1 MSGGFVSKNINQ
13 MFFALIIITSFLMS
27 AGCNDGGVAKQVTT
41 DWPVAINT
49 PVLELNGLLATK
61 DLSVG
66 INRISFLLTSPNAL
80 VTAPS
85 VNVES
90 VFLGTPGVVKE
101 SVVSKFFLWPF
112 GSRGSYVTEMSF
124 DRPGDWRLDVD
135 VLQHDGSI
143 DSARIPL
150 SIAETTMV
158 PAIGSKPPM
167 ATNKTSRD
175 ISELKMLTTRSV
187 PDPDLY
193 ELTIEEAI
201 ETKKPLLIVFAS
213 PAFCSSPT
221 CGPQVET
228 VEILKDMYKGRVNFI
243 HVEIYDNPEEVHENI
258 YQAQFAPIIYAW
270 GFTELKD
277 YRNGSWVFII
287 GTDGKIASKYEGYAA
302 REELQNGLENVLYPE
317 NN

>member
-1 MSGGFVSKNINQ
+1 MSKNINR

-27 AGCNDGGVAKQVTT
+27 AGCNDGVAAKQVTA
-41 DWPVAINT
+41 DQPVVVNT
-49 PVLELNGLLATK
+49 LALQLNGLRATK

-101 SVVSKFFLWPF
+101 SVVAEFFLWPL
-112 GSRGSYVTEMSF
+112 GSRGSYVTELSF
-124 DRPGDWRLDVD
+124 DRSGDWRLDVD

-143 DSARIPL
+143 ESALIPL
-150 SIAETTMV
+150 SIADRTV
-158 PAIGSKPPM
+158 IPAIGSKPPM
-167 ATNKTSRD
+167 RTNKTSRE
-175 ISELKMLTTRSV
+175 ISELKFLTTRSI

-258 YQAQFAPIIYAW
+258 SQAKFAPIIDAW

-287 GTDGKIASKYEGYAA
+287 GSDGKITSKYEGYAA

>member
-1 MSGGFVSKNINQ
+1 MSKNINR

-27 AGCNDGGVAKQVTT
+27 AGCNDGVAAKQVTA
-41 DWPVAINT
+41 DQPVVVNT
-49 PVLELNGLLATK
+49 PALQLNGLLATK

-90 VFLGTPGVVKE
+90 VFLGAPGVVEE
-101 SVVSKFFLWPF
+101 SVVAEFFLWPL
-112 GSRGSYVTEMSF
+112 GSRGSYVTELSF
-124 DRPGDWRLDVD
+124 DRSGDWRLDVD

-143 DSARIPL
+143 ESALIPL
-150 SIAETTMV
+150 SIADRTV
-158 PAIGSKPPM
+158 IPAIGSKPPM
-167 ATNKTSRD
+167 RTNKTSRE
-175 ISELKMLTTRSV
+175 ISELKFLTTRSI

-258 YQAQFAPIIYAW
+258 SQAKFAPIIDAW

-287 GTDGKIASKYEGYAA
+287 GSDGKITSKYEGYAA